1 MDDRTCEMRI
11 LRLCPC
17 LFPFLC
23 GVSMIKETT
32 YCIFSGIYN
41 SHIPWKKVT
50 LVCYERRIQISN
62 ISSCSHLNKTCNIRL
77 NVPAEPE
84 NITFGCSGEYIYL
97 LILHA
102 SVYPYSV
109 VII

>member
-41 SHIPWKKVT
+41 SYIPWNNVT
-50 LVCYERRIQISN
+50 LVCYQRSIQISN
-62 ISSCSHLNKTCNIRL
+62 ISSCSHLNETCDIRL
-77 NVPAEPE
+77 PEPD
-84 NITFGCSGEYIYL
+84 NITFRCSGEYIYL

-102 SVYPYSV
+102 SVLPY
-109 VII
+109 